1 VNLTTLLMTG
11 LGLTIG
17 LLLGALLYALW
28 QRRKAGVDLRSVG
41 RWPLGP
47 RGLVTTHEHEIW
59 TWLRHTFHEH
69 VVLVKIPVQ
78 RFTTPLDRE
87 TIKRGRKGKAQSEQL
102 LKLLDGIY
110 TTFTV
115 STTDGKVL
123 GCVDVPGKRGL
134 SQDDFEV
141 KEALLADC
149 GIAYTVVRG
158 AQLPTS
164 IAMRAAFLGES
175 AVEQVTAIRRT
186 RSGDSAFTAE
196 VDAFTRNKMHAAK
209 LAALKE
215 LNKDEQQ
222 RIQAALDRKAGV
234 GNQSADARKIAR
246 QDRLAGEWDNSFS
259 QPADTRPARLDL
271 E

>member
-1 VNLTTLLMTG
+1 MTG
-11 LGLTIG
+11 LGVAMG
-17 LLLGALLYALW
+17 LLLGALLSAWWL
-28 QRRKAGVDLRSVG
+28 RRKAGVELRSVG
-41 RWPLGP
+41 KWPLGP
-47 RGLVTTHEHEIW
+47 RGLVTTHEHEVW
-59 TWLRHTFHEH
+59 TWLRHTFHDH

-78 RFTTPLDRE
+78 RFTTPLDRGNG
-87 TIKRGRKGKAQSEQL
+87 KRRGKGHSARL
-102 LKLLDGIY
+102 LELLSGIY

-115 STTDGKVL
+115 ATTDGKVV

-158 AQLPTS
+158 VQLPTS

-175 AVEQVTAIRRT
+175 AVEQVRAFHQT
-186 RSGDSAFTAE
+186 RSGDSSFNAE
-196 VDAFTRNKMHAAK
+196 VDAFTRQKMKTAK

-222 RIQAALDRKAGV
+222 RVQAALDRKAGV
-234 GNQSADARKIAR
+234 DAQGAAPNKTDKP
-246 QDRLAGEWDNSFS
+246 DRLAGQWQDSFIH
-259 QPADTRPARLDL
+259 PADTRPARL

>member
-11 LGLTIG
+11 LNLAIG
-17 LLLGALLYALW
+17 LLLGALLYAWWL
-28 QRRKAGVDLRSVG
+28 RRNGGVELRSVG
-41 RWPLGP
+41 KWPLGP
-47 RGLVTTHEHEIW
+47 RGLVTTHEHQVW

-78 RFTTPLDRE
+78 RFTTPLDRDNAR
-87 TIKRGRKGKAQSEQL
+87 RGSKGKAQSEQL
-102 LKLLDGIY
+102 LQLLDGVY

-115 STTDGKVL
+115 STTDGKVV

-158 AQLPTS
+158 VQLPTS
-164 IAMRAAFLGES
+164 MAMRAAFLGES
-175 AVEQVTAIRRT
+175 AVEQVRT
-186 RSGDSAFTAE
+186 FPQTRGGDSSFTAE
-196 VDAFTRNKMHAAK
+196 VDAFTRHKMHTAK

-222 RIQAALDRKAGV
+222 RMQAALDRKAGV
-234 GNQSADARKIAR
+234 SAQGAAPKKTVR
-246 QDRLAGEWDNSFS
+246 QERLAGQGDDSFYH
-259 QPADTRPARLDL
+259 PADTRPARLD
-271 E
+271 

>member
-1 VNLTTLLMTG
+1 MTG
-11 LGLTIG
+11 LDVAIG
-17 LLLGALLYALW
+17 LLLGALICAWWL
-28 QRRKAGVDLRSVG
+28 RRKAGVELRSVG
-41 RWPLGP
+41 KWPLGP
-47 RGLVTTHEHEIW
+47 RGLVTTHEHEVW
-59 TWLRHTFHEH
+59 TWLRHTFHDH

-87 TIKRGRKGKAQSEQL
+87 NGKRGGRGKAQSEQL
-102 LKLLDGIY
+102 LKSLTGIY

-115 STTDGKVL
+115 STTDGKVV

-158 AQLPTS
+158 VQLPTS

-175 AVEQVTAIRRT
+175 AVEQVRAFRET
-186 RSGDSAFTAE
+186 RGGDSSFNEE
-196 VDAFTRNKMHAAK
+196 VNAFTRQKMKTAK
-209 LAALKE
+209 LVALKE

-222 RIQAALDRKAGV
+222 RIPAALDGKAGV
-234 GNQSADARKIAR
+234 GAQGAVPNKAD
-246 QDRLAGEWDNSFS
+246 QPDRFAVQWEDSFIH
-259 QPADTRPARLDL
+259 PTDTRPARL

>member
-1 VNLTTLLMTG
+1 MNQTTLLMTG
-11 LGLTIG
+11 LNVALG
-17 LLLGALLYALW
+17 LLLGAWLYAWWL
-28 QRRKAGVDLRSVG
+28 RRKTHVELRSVG
-41 RWPLGP
+41 KWPLGP
-47 RGLVTTHEHEIW
+47 RGLVTTHEHEVW

-69 VVLVKIPVQ
+69 VVLVKVPVQ

-87 TIKRGRKGKAQSEQL
+87 NGRHGSRGRAQSEQL
-102 LKLLDGIY
+102 LALLSGIY

-115 STTDGKVL
+115 STTDGKVV

-158 AQLPTS
+158 VQLPTS
-164 IAMRAAFLGES
+164 VAMRAAFLGES
-175 AVEQVTAIRRT
+175 AVEQVRT
-186 RSGDSAFTAE
+186 YRETRGGDSSFNAE
-196 VDAFTRNKMHAAK
+196 LDAFTRQKLKTAK
-209 LAALKE
+209 LVALKE

-222 RIQAALDRKAGV
+222 RIQAALDHKAGV
-234 GNQSADARKIAR
+234 GAEGAVPDADRPDR
-246 QDRLAGEWDNSFS
+246 FGVQWQDSFIH
-259 QPADTRPARLDL
+259 PADTRPARL

>member
-1 VNLTTLLMTG
+1 MTG
-11 LGLTIG
+11 LNLAMG
-17 LLLGALLYALW
+17 LLLGTLLHAWWL
-28 QRRKAGVDLRSVG
+28 RRKAGVELRSVG
-41 RWPLGP
+41 KWPLGP
-47 RGLVTTHEHEIW
+47 RGLVTTHEHEVW
-59 TWLRHTFHEH
+59 TWLRHTFQEH

-78 RFTTPLDRE
+78 RFTTPLDRDNAR
-87 TIKRGRKGKAQSEQL
+87 RGSKAKAQSEQL
-102 LKLLDGIY
+102 LQLLDGIY

-115 STTDGKVL
+115 STTDGKVV

-158 AQLPTS
+158 VQLPTS
-164 IAMRAAFLGES
+164 MAMRAAFLGES
-175 AVEQVTAIRRT
+175 AVEQVRAYPQT
-186 RSGDSAFTAE
+186 RGGDSSFNAE
-196 VDAFTRNKMHAAK
+196 VDAFTRQKMKTAK

-222 RIQAALDRKAGV
+222 RMQAARDRKTGEGAEGAV
-234 GNQSADARKIAR
+234 PSKTDKP
-246 QDRLAGEWDNSFS
+246 DRFSVQWEDSFIY
-259 QPADTRPARLDL
+259 PADTRPARL

>member
-1 VNLTTLLMTG
+1 MNLTTLLMTG
-11 LGLTIG
+11 LDVAIG
-17 LLLGALLYALW
+17 LLLGALICAWWL
-28 QRRKAGVDLRSVG
+28 RRKAGVELRSVG
-41 RWPLGP
+41 KWPLGP
-47 RGLVTTHEHEIW
+47 RGLVTTHEHEVW
-59 TWLRHTFHEH
+59 TWLRHTFHDH

-87 TIKRGRKGKAQSEQL
+87 NGKRGGRGKAQSEQL
-102 LKLLDGIY
+102 LKSLTGIY

-115 STTDGKVL
+115 STTDGKVV

-158 AQLPTS
+158 VQLPTS

-175 AVEQVTAIRRT
+175 AVEQVRKFRET
-186 RSGDSAFTAE
+186 RGGNSSFNAE
-196 VDAFTRNKMHAAK
+196 VNAFTRQKMKTAK
-209 LAALKE
+209 LVALKE

-222 RIQAALDRKAGV
+222 RIPAALDGKAGV
-234 GNQSADARKIAR
+234 GAQGAVPNKAD
-246 QDRLAGEWDNSFS
+246 QTDRFAVQWEDSFIH
-259 QPADTRPARLDL
+259 PADTRPARL

>member
-1 VNLTTLLMTG
+1 MNLTTLLMMG
-11 LGLTIG
+11 LNVVIG
-17 LLLGALLYALW
+17 LLLGALLYAWWL
-28 QRRKAGVDLRSVG
+28 RRKAGVDLRSVG
-41 RWPLGP
+41 KWPLGP
-47 RGLVTTHEHEIW
+47 RGLVTTQEHQVW
-59 TWLRHTFHEH
+59 TWLRHTFHDH
-69 VVLVKIPVQ
+69 VVLVKVPVQ

-87 TIKRGRKGKAQSEQL
+87 NGKRGSRGKAQSEQL
-102 LKLLDGIY
+102 LELLNGIY

-115 STTDGKVL
+115 STTDGKVV
-123 GCVDVPGKRGL
+123 GCLDVPGKRGL

-158 AQLPTS
+158 VQLPTS

-175 AVEQVTAIRRT
+175 AVEQVRAYRET
-186 RSGDSAFTAE
+186 RGGDSSFNAE
-196 VDAFTRNKMHAAK
+196 VDAFTRQKMKTAK

-222 RIQAALDRKAGV
+222 RVQAAIDRKAGV
-234 GNQSADARKIAR
+234 GAEGAVLNKADKP
-246 QDRLAGEWDNSFS
+246 DRFSVQWEDSFIH
-259 QPADTRPARLDL
+259 PIDTRPARL